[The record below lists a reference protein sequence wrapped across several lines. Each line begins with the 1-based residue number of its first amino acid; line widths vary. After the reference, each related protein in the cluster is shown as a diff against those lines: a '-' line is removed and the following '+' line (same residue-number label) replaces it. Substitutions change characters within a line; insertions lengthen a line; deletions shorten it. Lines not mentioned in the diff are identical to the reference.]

1 MSVIKDGVIV
11 FFCGNKIKICT
22 LQTGGIVYKTDN
34 MLSLNKNNK
43 ILGSQYIKNWLLQQE
58 IQK

>member
-43 ILGSQYIKNWLLQQE
+43 ILGSQYIKNWLL
-58 IQK
+58 